1 MKLKIPVLLAI
12 IFQLVSCTVYDKN
25 YKTFIEIPELYLMN
39 KLDNKISVETY
50 YYDKKTGKESLWESK
65 KIEINPSETK
75 QIMDWVYPIKLIIFK
90 EEDRVFDY
98 SGRNDQLN
106 ENSLNTGGM
115 KIISSEVIFDDTKYE
130 YNKIPYEIYDF
141 NWLGDIS
148 EENIV
153 GLRYNLVYSE

>member
-1 MKLKIPVLLAI
+1 
-12 IFQLVSCTVYDKN
+12 
-25 YKTFIEIPELYLMN
+25 
-39 KLDNKISVETY
+39 
-50 YYDKKTGKESLWESK
+50 
-65 KIEINPSETK
+65 
-75 QIMDWVYPIKLIIFK
+75 MDWVYPIKLIIFK
-90 EEDRVFDY
+90 EEDRVFEY
-98 SGRNDQLN
+98 SGSKDQLN

>member
-65 KIEINPSETK
+65 KIEINELLS
-75 QIMDWVYPIKLIIFK
+75 
-90 EEDRVFDY
+90 
-98 SGRNDQLN
+98 
-106 ENSLNTGGM
+106 
-115 KIISSEVIFDDTKYE
+115 
-130 YNKIPYEIYDF
+130 
-141 NWLGDIS
+141 
-148 EENIV
+148 IV
-153 GLRYNLVYSE
+153 VD